1 MTIRRTPQDFRVE
14 ERPATSLLASLA
26 PSPSPATPHAVLC
39 LTKNSLTTPEA
50 ELRLAK
56 ALHLKPIAI
65 QHAGLK
71 DKHAITS
78 QLVSCSLS
86 HVQTKA
92 GGKDPLEAFSSKAA
106 LGRLASASDP
116 PTGTDQDAANLPS
129 QGSWQA
135 QLLGYAREPASAHW
149 IDRNRFT
156 ITVRDLT
163 PAHIKTIDR
172 HLACLRVDPTSLLF
186 TNYFGDQRFGSARH
200 KQGFAA
206 PHLIKG
212 EFEDALRL
220 SIATPA
226 RKDTG
231 VKRAFTRQLA
241 QNWGNWAS
249 LAATLP
255 RCPERA
261 AIEALARGQSFQ
273 LAFAALPYFTQ
284 RVIVEAFQ
292 SYLWNKVAATL
303 VETIAHAH
311 PNDAARSIRARDDFA
326 LMLFPTAEAIAPS
339 DRGRELPMPAP
350 WTSVPSW
357 AAEAYDRVLRE
368 EHLTLDQLRIPGLR
382 RPAFDAFDRPLFA
395 LATTFSMT
403 TPELDELSKGGKRLK
418 CTLRFDLPSGSYA
431 TVLLRALGQ

>member
-14 ERPATSLLASLA
+14 ERPAPSLLASLA
-26 PSPSPATPHAVLC
+26 PSPSPATPHAVLY
-39 LTKNSLTTPEA
+39 LTKNSLSTPEA
-50 ELRLAK
+50 EQRLAK
-56 ALHLKPIAI
+56 ALNLKPNAI

-86 HVQTKA
+86 HGHAKS
-92 GGKDPLEAFSSKAA
+92 GRMGLLEAASPNAGLGWISSAPHPPSAIDQAA
-106 LGRLASASDP
+106 S
-116 PTGTDQDAANLPS
+116 TLPS
-129 QGSWQA
+129 PGACHA
-135 QLLGYAREPASAHW
+135 QLLGYARDPASAAW

-156 ITVRDLT
+156 ITIRDLT
-163 PAHIKTIDR
+163 PSHIDTIDR
-172 HLACLRVDPTSLLF
+172 HLACLHVDPTSLLF

-200 KQGFAA
+200 GRGFAA
-206 PHLIKG
+206 AHLIRG
-212 EFEDALRL
+212 EFEEALRL
-220 SIATPA
+220 AIATPA

-231 VKRAFTRQLA
+231 AKRAFTRQLA
-241 QNWGNWAS
+241 QNWGDWSS
-249 LAATLP
+249 LASTLP

-261 AIEALARGQSFQ
+261 AIEVLARGQSFQ

-303 VETIAHAH
+303 VPTLAHAQ
-311 PNDAARSIRARDDFA
+311 PNDAARVIRARDDFA
-326 LMLFPTAEAIAPS
+326 LMLFPRADAITPI
-339 DRGRELPMPAP
+339 DRDRELPMPAP
-350 WTSVPSW
+350 STTVPSW
-357 AAEAYDRVLRE
+357 ATQAYDHVLRE

-395 LATTFSMT
+395 LATSFGL
-403 TPELDELSKGGKRLK
+403 TPPQPDDLSKGGKRLK
-418 CTLRFDLPSGSYA
+418 RTLRFDLPSGSYA